1 MTCGADWPEACPA
14 GSFRLTLCPSRP
26 ILPPRQP
33 AGARQKA
40 PYPAEVEAGKTYFW
54 CACGLSQKQPYCDGS
69 HKATG
74 LTPLKFTAEATKK
87 VWLCGCK
94 QSANKPFCDG
104 SHKGV

>member
-1 MTCGADWPEACPA
+1 MTEIPHIA
-14 GSFRLTLCPSRP
+14 
-26 ILPPRQP
+26 
-33 AGARQKA
+33 QKA

-69 HKATG
+69 HKATS
-74 LTPLKFTAEATKK
+74 LAPLKFTAEATKK

>member
-1 MTCGADWPEACPA
+1 MTEIPHIA
-14 GSFRLTLCPSRP
+14 
-26 ILPPRQP
+26 
-33 AGARQKA
+33 QKA
-40 PYPAEVEAGKTYFW
+40 PYPMEVEAGKTYFW

-74 LTPLKFTAEATKK
+74 FTPLKFTAEATKK

-94 QSANKPFCDG
+94 QSARKPFCDG